1 MATIKAVKTL
11 TLSNGETLVVVSAPP
26 HHGTQSE
33 KIDVTDLTNAA
44 RKEFVARPQLEETD
58 INLQCAYAGTLAAVG
73 TAATLRISI
82 TDTAGGTNVRDI
94 TGFVLSAVPVV
105 VDSGG
110 ERRMLQ
116 DVVFSSGGSSTTT
129 TTTTTTTST

>member
-11 TLSNGETLVVVSAPP
+11 TLSNAETLVVVSAPP

-33 KIDVTDLTNAA
+33 KIDVTDLTNTA

-58 INLQCAYAGTLAAVG
+58 ISLLCSYTGTLAAVG

-82 TDTAGGTNVRDI
+82 VDTAAGTLVRDI
-94 TGFVLSAVPVV
+94 TGFVLSAKPVSI
-105 VDSGG
+105 DIEG

-116 DVVFSSGGSSTTT
+116 EVVFASGGSSTTT
-129 TTTTTTTST
+129 TTTTTT

>member
-11 TLSNGETLVVVSAPP
+11 TLSNGMTFVVVSAPP

-33 KIDVTDLTNAA
+33 KIDVTDLTNTA

-58 INLQCAYAGTLAAVG
+58 ITLLCSYTDTLASVG
-73 TAATLRISI
+73 DAATLRISI
-82 TDTAGGTNVRDI
+82 VDTAAGTLVRDI
-94 TGFVLSAVPVV
+94 TGFVLSAIPQS
-105 VDSGG
+105 VDIGG

-116 DVVFSSGGSSTTT
+116 EVVFASGGSSTTT
-129 TTTTTTTST
+129 TTTT